1 MAMTEEERRRARNE
15 ASKRW
20 YAAHKA
26 AKKATAPKTGAKQKP
41 AKKVEA
47 KSARAAKPAKKAAG
61 TDVQKR
67 IDKLVK
73 KNEKVASAA
82 GILLKEAAS
91 ILADVYKTGDQ
102 KLIDKTTKLFAK
114 RLSIAVEPDGDGRMA
129 AKFTG
134 AKSFRAPKQAVSKE
148 NTDEVFVPF
157 EPDKPAEE
165 PKEIS
170 VDPSLLTGVE
180 EGTVTKSDLEAQQP
194 VNLDDEDDEDPDSD
208 PDEDEEEKDPEDMDD
223 EEYAKYR
230 ERQAEKETDEFF
242 EGRAE
247 TMRELEEQGAY
258 DD

>member
-1 MAMTEEERRRARNE
+1 MAMTEEERRAARNA

-26 AKKATAPKTGAKQKP
+26 AKKTAKAATPKAGAKQKP
-41 AKKVEA
+41 AKKAEA
-47 KSARAAKPAKKAAG
+47 KPARAKKAAKKAAG
-61 TDVQKR
+61 VDVQKN

-82 GILLKEAAS
+82 GVLLKEAAS

-102 KLIDKTTKLFAK
+102 KLIDKTTKLFAR
-114 RLSIAVEPDGDGRMA
+114 RLSIAVEPDGDGRMV
-129 AKFTG
+129 AKFAG
-134 AKSFRAPKQAVSKE
+134 AKAFRVPKQAASKE
-148 NTDEVFVPF
+148 NTDAVFVPF
-157 EPDKPAEE
+157 EPDAPAEE

-180 EGTVTKSDLEAQQP
+180 DGTVTKSDLDAQAAEAE
-194 VNLDDEDDEDPDSD
+194 DEDEDSV
-208 PDEDEEEKDPEDMDD
+208 PDEDEDEKDPEDMDD
-223 EEYAKYR
+223 EEYEEYR